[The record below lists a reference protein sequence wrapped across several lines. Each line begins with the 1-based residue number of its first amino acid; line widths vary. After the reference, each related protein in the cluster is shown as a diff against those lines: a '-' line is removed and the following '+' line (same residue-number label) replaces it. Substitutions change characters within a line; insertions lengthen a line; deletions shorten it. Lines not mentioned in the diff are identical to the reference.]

1 MFVASPFF
9 RVLGGGVVLMAAAGV
24 LAADVEVIY
33 STRPGDTLIGLERQF
48 LAPPFGWK
56 GLQSLNHV
64 PNPARMPVG
73 SKLRIP
79 EGWLRAEPRVARVL
93 AVQGDVTVDG
103 RPLAAGETLPGGARL
118 RTGTEAF
125 VTLLMPDDSRLTVQ
139 PGSLARLDKVQGF
152 RGFDGQDTR
161 VYLERGRLETVVTA
175 QRGPAARYQVRTPT
189 AVVGVRGTAFRV
201 GSDVAAGSAQA
212 EVTGG
217 EVRMS
222 PQGAGPATALPAGFG
237 VVARAG
243 APIPAP
249 RPLLAAPRL
258 DGVPAVLERVAMQLP
273 FAAVEGAVR
282 YRAQLARDEA
292 FNEVVADGVFDA
304 SPARFA
310 GLPDG
315 DYWLRVRAIDD
326 AGLEGLDAF
335 RAVALRA
342 RPEPPL
348 SAVPNAAS
356 LSWQP
361 VPEAAGYRV
370 QVSRDAAFAD
380 LAGEWDSAT
389 PAVDTGLPPGAY
401 FWRVATL
408 RGDGRRG
415 PWGDV
420 QPLAVR
426 KAPGPV
432 SLNVYNSRLRFAWP
446 AGPGGRIYEFQLA
459 RDASFAETLISQRI
473 GEPALTVPAPGA
485 GRYALRV
492 RAFDADGVASPW
504 SAVQT
509 LSHHF
514 VLPWSLSAPAVP
526 GP

>member
-1 MFVASPFF
+1 
-9 RVLGGGVVLMAAAGV
+9 
-24 LAADVEVIY
+24 
-33 STRPGDTLIGLERQF
+33 
-48 LAPPFGWK
+48 
-56 GLQSLNHV
+56 
-64 PNPARMPVG
+64 MPIG

-79 EGWLRAEPRVARVL
+79 EGWLRVEPRFARVL

-118 RTGTEAF
+118 RTGAEAF

-161 VYLERGRLETVVTA
+161 VFLERGRLETVVTA

-201 GSDVAAGSAQA
+201 GSDMAAGSAQA

-217 EVRMS
+217 EVRMNS
-222 PQGAGPATALPAGFG
+222 LGVGPATALPAGFG

-249 RPLLAAPRL
+249 RPLLTAPRL

-273 FAAVEGAVR
+273 FAAVEGAVC

-292 FNEVVADGVFDA
+292 FNELVADGVFDA

-315 DYWLRVRAIDD
+315 DYRLRVRAIDD
-326 AGLEGLDAF
+326 AGLEGFDAS

-348 SAVPNAAS
+348 SAVSSAAR
-356 LSWQP
+356 LSWQR

-370 QVSRDAAFAD
+370 QVSRDTAFSD
-380 LAGEWDSAT
+380 LAGEWDSTT

-415 PWGDV
+415 RGVMPS
-420 QPLAVR
+420 PL
-426 KAPGPV
+426 PC
-432 SLNVYNSRLRFAWP
+432 
-446 AGPGGRIYEFQLA
+446 GRH
-459 RDASFAETLISQRI
+459 R
-473 GEPALTVPAPGA
+473 
-485 GRYALRV
+485 GR
-492 RAFDADGVASPW
+492 
-504 SAVQT
+504 
-509 LSHHF
+509 
-514 VLPWSLSAPAVP
+514 
-526 GP
+526 

>member
-1 MFVASPFF
+1 MFVARPFH
-9 RVLGGGVVLMAAAGV
+9 RVLSGVAVLTVAAGA

-33 STRPGDTLIGLERQF
+33 STRAGDTLIGLERQF
-48 LAPPFGWK
+48 LAAPFGWK
-56 GLQSLNHV
+56 GLQSRNHI
-64 PNPARMPVG
+64 PNPARMPIG
-73 SKLRIP
+73 SQLRIP
-79 EGWLRAEPRVARVL
+79 EGWLRVEPRSARVL

-103 RPLAAGETLPGGARL
+103 RRLAVNETLPGGSRL
-118 RTGTEAF
+118 RTGDEAF

-201 GSDVAAGSAQA
+201 GSDIAAGSAQA

-222 PQGAGPATALPAGFG
+222 PLGAGPATALPAGFG

-243 APIPAP
+243 ASIPAP
-249 RPLLAAPRL
+249 RPLLRAPRL
-258 DGVPAVLERVAMQLP
+258 DGVPAVLERVDMRFP
-273 FAAVEGAVR
+273 FAVVEGAVR

-292 FNEVVADGVFDA
+292 FNDVVMDGVFDA

-310 GLPDG
+310 GLADG

-326 AGLEGLDAF
+326 AGLEGYDAS
-335 RAVALRA
+335 RAFALRA
-342 RPEPPL
+342 RPEPPRT
-348 SAVPNAAS
+348 AAPRAAT

-361 VPEAAGYRV
+361 EPEAAGYRV
-370 QVSRDAAFAD
+370 QVSRDMGFKD
-380 LAGEWDSAT
+380 LTGEWDSPAA
-389 PAVDTGLPPGAY
+389 AVDTGLPPGAY

-408 RGDGRRG
+408 GGDGRCG
-415 PWGDV
+415 PWGDI

-426 KAPGPV
+426 RAPGPV
-432 SLNVYNSRLRFAWP
+432 ALSVYNSRLRFAWP
-446 AGPGGRIYEFQLA
+446 AEPGGRIYEFQLA
-459 RDASFAETLISQRI
+459 RDASFGDPLIAQRI
-473 GEPALTVPAPGA
+473 GEPALTIPAPGA
-485 GRYALRV
+485 GAYALRV

-509 LSHHF
+509 LSHHY
-514 VLPWSLSAPAVP
+514 VLPWSLSAPAAP